1 METAQDLE
9 DGEVEEGGEEEEDG
23 VMVSIEAGE
32 AVSGVEEEEEEE
44 EETIQTTIHKR
55 EMLHKLVRHV

>member
-32 AVSGVEEEEEEE
+32 AVNGVEEEEE
-44 EETIQTTIHKR
+44 EETIQTTIHKM
-55 EMLHKLVRHV
+55 ELLHKLARRV

>member
-44 EETIQTTIHKR
+44 ETIQTTIHKR